1 VDSGLLAVGLLWI
14 FEDAVL
20 IGTAHVA
27 DKTRYRIGTSM
38 TNFTPIKV
46 FLGAWS
52 WADPG
57 RN

>member
-1 VDSGLLAVGLLWI
+1 VTAATATAAVMI
-14 FEDAVL
+14 AVE
-20 IGTAHVA
+20 
-27 DKTRYRIGTSM
+27 TRYRIGTSM